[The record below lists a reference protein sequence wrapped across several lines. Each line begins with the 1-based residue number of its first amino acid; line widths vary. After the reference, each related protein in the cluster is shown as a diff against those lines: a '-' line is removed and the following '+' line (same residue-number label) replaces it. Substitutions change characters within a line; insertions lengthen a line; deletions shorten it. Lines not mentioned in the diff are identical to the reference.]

1 MLMWKIVERLAKS
14 QRLRNFDKSTIR
26 LHYLRI
32 VSILANFHNDQRLIA
47 MSSIN
52 CSNSNFCS
60 LK

>member
-1 MLMWKIVERLAKS
+1 MLIWKIVEKLAKS

-26 LHYLRI
+26 LHYFHI
-32 VSILANFHNDQRLIA
+32 FSMLAKFQYDQRLIV

-52 CSNSNFCS
+52 SLNSIFCS

>member
-26 LHYLRI
+26 LHYFHI
-32 VSILANFHNDQRLIA
+32 FSMLAKFQCDQRLIV

-52 CSNSNFCS
+52 SLNSIFCS